1 MTGVH
6 IEELDKIQRDM
17 VGFNHKIEPFYLP
30 RIDVQEIDGK
40 YVLLIWVPAG
50 VNRPYNVRERV
61 TASNQSPCKWYVRSG
76 TNTIE
81 AKSEVLDELR
91 EMANRTPFDER
102 GNESIEMTDISRALV
117 LDYLQ
122 TVNSR
127 LVADFEKLSPSELLL
142 QMDLLV
148 GHTERQLVKNVAA
161 MMFCKNPAK
170 FFPTTQV
177 DIVIFPEGCIKNP
190 NNMIEVPKIVGPVPD
205 MIKQALDYIK
215 TNVIKKRIIKQK
227 DKAESITFFN
237 YPYQAIEEA
246 VVNALYHR
254 DYQEREPVEITIEP
268 DKISILSYA
277 GPDRSISI
285 DAIQKAERLKSRRY
299 RNRRLG
305 DFLKELQL
313 SEGRGTGIPT
323 IQDELRRNG
332 SAPAV
337 IETNEERSYFLIE
350 IPCREGFGDRVLIGD
365 DFIEPLHDAI
375 NDAINNNARLVLL
388 AISRTPFIKRKLL
401 LDNIDISK
409 ATLERILK
417 QLSSEPLG
425 LVEYQGSL
433 KTGGYVLTE
442 KGKSFVESMND

>member
-1 MTGVH
+1 MATPVN
-6 IEELDKIQRDM
+6 IEDLLHKR
-17 VGFNHKIEPFYLP
+17 KIES
-30 RIDVQEIDGK
+30 
-40 YVLLIWVPAG
+40 
-50 VNRPYNVRERV
+50 
-61 TASNQSPCKWYVRSG
+61 TC
-76 TNTIE
+76 IE
-81 AKSEVLDELR
+81 
-91 EMANRTPFDER
+91 F
-102 GNESIEMTDISRALV
+102 
-117 LDYLQ
+117 
-122 TVNSR
+122 
-127 LVADFEKLSPSELLL
+127 
-142 QMDLLV
+142 
-148 GHTERQLVKNVAA
+148 
-161 MMFCKNPAK
+161 
-170 FFPTTQV
+170 
-177 DIVIFPEGCIKNP
+177 
-190 NNMIEVPKIVGPVPD
+190 
-205 MIKQALDYIK
+205 K
-215 TNVIKKRIIKQK
+215 TGWN
-227 DKAESITFFN
+227 
-237 YPYQAIEEA
+237 
-246 VVNALYHR
+246 
-254 DYQEREPVEITIEP
+254 P
-268 DKISILSYA
+268 DKISILSYV

-305 DFLKELQL
+305 DYLKELQL

-365 DFIEPLHDAI
+365 DFIEPL

-388 AISRTPFIKRKLL
+388 AVSRTPFIKRKLI

-442 KGKSFVESMND
+442 KGKDFVKSMEE